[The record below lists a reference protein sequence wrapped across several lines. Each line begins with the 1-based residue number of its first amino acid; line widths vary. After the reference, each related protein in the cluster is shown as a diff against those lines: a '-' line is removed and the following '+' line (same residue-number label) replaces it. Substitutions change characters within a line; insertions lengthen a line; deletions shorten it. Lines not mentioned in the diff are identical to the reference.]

1 MPVTDR
7 AADTWEPLIALAD
20 TAGNE
25 WGKRARGAMVAAHE
39 VAVQEQSVG
48 SYSTAL
54 SCIGFV
60 AN

>member
-1 MPVTDR
+1 MPDTITDR
-7 AADTWEPLIALAD
+7 
-20 TAGNE
+20 AGNE

>member
-1 MPVTDR
+1 MPDTITDR
-7 AADTWEPLIALAD
+7 A
-20 TAGNE
+20 GNA